1 MTDWYHEGKE
11 HIWHPYTQMKTS
23 AEPLIVTG
31 AEGCTLHLQDGR
43 QLIDGI
49 ASWWSVCHGYNHP
62 HLRQSMEAQLNTLP
76 HVMFAGLAHEP
87 AYRLATR
94 LAKISGLPRVF
105 FSDSGSTAVE
115 VAMKMGVQYWRN
127 QGDKTRHKF
136 ICFRHSYHGDTM
148 GAMSLSDPDEGM
160 HKLFSGHIPMQYVI
174 DLPTDEYSFAEM
186 DGLFKDVSRYAAG
199 VVIEP
204 LIQAAGGMKFHSP
217 DVLGEIYRL
226 AKKHGLLFIADEVA
240 TGFGRTGSM
249 FACQEAGITPDIMC
263 IGKGLT
269 GGMIGMAAT
278 LVTDTV
284 YESFYAD
291 DADKAL
297 MHGPT
302 FMANP
307 LACAAANASLDL
319 FEREPRLQ
327 QVEAIEAQLLEELKP
342 CTRLSGVV
350 DVRVKGAIG
359 VVQLD
364 YDTPSLRQAFI
375 DQGIW
380 LRPFGDVIY
389 IMPSFTVTSDEL
401 SKVTAAVRKVCGI

>member
-1 MTDWYHEGKE
+1 MTDWYNEGAS
-11 HIWHPYTQMKTS
+11 HIWHPYTQMKT
-23 AEPLIVTG
+23 AANPLPVVG
-31 AEGCTLHLQDGR
+31 ADGTRLKLADGR
-43 QLIDGI
+43 ELIDGI
-49 ASWWSVCHGYNHP
+49 ASWWSACHGHNHP
-62 HLRQSMEAQLNTLP
+62 HLRQAIETQLHTLP
-76 HVMFAGLAHEP
+76 HIMFGGLAHEP

-94 LAKISGLPRVF
+94 LAKLTGLERVF

-115 VAMKMGVQYWRN
+115 VAMKMGIQYWRN
-127 QGDKTRHKF
+127 QGDKNRHKF
-136 ICFRHSYHGDTM
+136 VCFRHSYHGDTM

-204 LIQAAGGMKFHSP
+204 LVQAAGGMKFHSP
-217 DVLGEIYRL
+217 DVLAEIYRL
-226 AKKHGLLFIADEVA
+226 SKKHGLLFIADEVA
-240 TGFGRTGSM
+240 TGFGRTGLM
-249 FACQEAGITPDIMC
+249 FACQEAGIVPDIMC
-263 IGKGLT
+263 VGKGLT

-284 YESFYAD
+284 YDTFYAD
-291 DADKAL
+291 EPDKAL

-342 CTRLSGVV
+342 CARLPGVV

-364 YDTPSLRQAFI
+364 HETSPLKPAFI
-375 DQGIW
+375 EQGIW

-389 IMPSFTVTSDEL
+389 VMPSFTITAEEL
-401 SKVTAAVRKVCGI
+401 SAITAAILKVCE